1 MRFAGLALL
10 LVITAC
16 SEPSAQNQ
24 SPSSPPESPT
34 PPVHSCQVAV
44 AWNHGSESH
53 RAFVTYP
60 GGHIDEVG
68 QTSGDVYD
76 AQYQRWVQG
85 PQELISPDGSRYTYW
100 SYLTNPIGA
109 IHVVDIASGVD
120 RIIYDGA
127 TNYWPIAFA
136 TDGIYVLHA
145 INIKQNAFEGLF
157 RLDPAGGT
165 PVPVRGSDLLPQAR
179 WTLVSGG
186 SAWGFDL
193 QPGTQQIIYR
203 VKQLNLATGIVTDW
217 LQGPPNLELSP
228 IGLDAQGRLYLTD
241 FYELWRLDSPNVEE
255 RLLKPPLVSGRV
267 SLNIFVADATGEW
280 MGSWGGLWHYSD
292 AGGAQRLSVATD
304 QDMVNPAGPC
314 M

>member
-1 MRFAGLALL
+1 MRVAGLALL
-10 LVITAC
+10 LVLAAC
-16 SEPSAQNQ
+16 NSPSAQNQ
-24 SPSSPPESPT
+24 SPSAPPASPT
-34 PPVHSCQVAV
+34 PPVRSCQVPV

-53 RAFVTYP
+53 HAFVTYP
-60 GGHIDEVG
+60 GGHIAEVG
-68 QTSGDVYD
+68 QTNGDVYD

-100 SYLTNPIGA
+100 SYLNNPIGA
-109 IHVVDIASGVD
+109 IHVVDVVSGVD

-127 TNYWPIAFA
+127 TSYWPIAFA
-136 TDGIYVLHA
+136 SDGIYVLHA
-145 INIKQNAFEGLF
+145 INIKQNAFDGLF

-165 PVPVRGSDLLPQAR
+165 PVPVRGADLLPQAR
-179 WTLVSGG
+179 WTLVAGG
-186 SAWGFDL
+186 SAWGFDF
-193 QPGTQQIIYR
+193 QPGTQQIVYR
-203 VKQLNLATGIVTDW
+203 IHRLDLATGTITDW
-217 LQGPPNLELSP
+217 LQEPPNLLLSP
-228 IGLDAQGRLYLTD
+228 IGLDAQGRLYLSD
-241 FYELWRLDSPNVEE
+241 FYELWRLDSPNVQE

-267 SLNIFVADATGEW
+267 SLNIFVADAHGEW

>member
-1 MRFAGLALL
+1 VR
-10 LVITAC
+10 
-16 SEPSAQNQ
+16 
-24 SPSSPPESPT
+24 
-34 PPVHSCQVAV
+34 SCQVPV
-44 AWNHGSESH
+44 VWNHGSESH

-60 GGHIDEVG
+60 GGHLDEVG

-109 IHVVDIASGVD
+109 IHVVEVVSGAD

-136 TDGIYVLHA
+136 SDGIYVLHA

-165 PVPVRGSDLLPQAR
+165 PVPVRGSELLPRAT
-179 WTLVSGG
+179 WTLIGGG
-186 SAWGFDL
+186 SAWGWDL
-193 QPGTQQIIYR
+193 QPGTQQFVFRIH
-203 VKQLNLATGIVTDW
+203 QLDLATGTITDW
-217 LQGPPNLELSP
+217 LNEPTGHGPP
-228 IGLDAQGRLYLTD
+228 IGLDAQGRLYLSD
-241 FYELWRLDSPNVEE
+241 FYELWRLDAPNVEKQ
-255 RLLKPPLVSGRV
+255 LLKPTLVSGRV
-267 SLNIFVADATGEW
+267 SLNVFVADATGEW

-292 AGGAQRLSVATD
+292 AGGAQRLSVAGD
-304 QDMVNPAGPC
+304 QDMATPAGPC
-314 M
+314 L

>member
-1 MRFAGLALL
+1 
-10 LVITAC
+10 V
-16 SEPSAQNQ
+16 P
-24 SPSSPPESPT
+24 
-34 PPVHSCQVAV
+34 V

-76 AQYQRWVQG
+76 AQRQRWVQG

-109 IHVVDIASGVD
+109 IHVVDVVSGAD

-136 TDGIYVLHA
+136 SDGIYVLHA

-165 PVPVRGSDLLPQAR
+165 PVQVHGSELLPQAT
-179 WTLVSGG
+179 WTLISSG
-186 SAWGFDL
+186 SAWGWDL
-193 QPGTQQIIYR
+193 QPGTQQFVFRIH
-203 VKQLNLATGIVTDW
+203 QLDLATGTVTDW
-217 LQGPPNLELSP
+217 LNEPMGPGPP

-241 FYELWRLDSPNVEE
+241 FYELWRLDAPNVEE
-255 RLLKPPLVSGRV
+255 NLLKPPPVSGRV
-267 SLNIFVADATGEW
+267 SLNTFVADATGEW

-292 AGGAQRLSVATD
+292 AQGARRVSLGTD
-304 QDMVNPAGPC
+304 QDMVTPAGPC
-314 M
+314 L